1 MYLIQFSLGK
11 ALPTSSYLLL
21 TMDWYT
27 GSLTPYNCLLVN
39 TSIAVTC
46 TNLAAPLFP
55 LTVTTAQVTKY
66 NAKITPSKTIAVLL
80 SSNLLA
86 STIYTLQ
93 VHLYNVVPNIQ
104 KISPSIEMYTVS
116 ANGLFYESN
125 SNFGPVINN
134 PPQTNLMATSVL
146 NDLSTS
152 LPGDSV
158 TLKAEVTIGKAV
170 STSLS
175 TFIFVLMYPFTFSI
189 GSIPSTLDAASY
201 ATNPIS
207 LYAKPAISSYEIVS
221 PNIFRL
227 IFNEQFIVG
236 RKFIVQVAHI

>member
-1 MYLIQFSLGK
+1 MRGFWTALTCLAAWIGVADCLIPTADIKLYPNTENSPSMYLIQFSLGK

-21 TMDWYT
+21 TMDWYA
-27 GSLTPYNCLLVN
+27 GSLAPYNCLLVN

-55 LTVTTAQVTKY
+55 LTITTAQVTKY
-66 NAKITPSKTIAVLL
+66 NSKITAAKTIAVLL
-80 SSNLLA
+80 GSNLLA
-86 STIYTLQ
+86 ATAYTLQ

-116 ANGLFYESN
+116 SNGLFYESN

-146 NDLSTS
+146 NDLSAAM
-152 LPGDSV
+152 PGDSV
-158 TLKAEVTIGKAV
+158 TLKAEVTIGQAV

-189 GSIPSTLDAASY
+189 GSIPSTL
-201 ATNPIS
+201 
-207 LYAKPAISSYEIVS
+207 
-221 PNIFRL
+221 
-227 IFNEQFIVG
+227 
-236 RKFIVQVAHI
+236 